1 MLWKLILL
9 LTITPIAELYVL
21 IYLAHRFS
29 IGATL
34 LLILATGVVGGILA
48 RSEGLR
54 VLTRIQRKLH
64 DGDVPGNALI
74 EGAMILVA
82 GALLVT
88 PGVLTD
94 TVGFL
99 VLIPFTRHAI
109 RGLLKRWIQRK
120 TEEGRVEIYKQA
132 GFGPI
137 SEEPP
142 PGSPPLEDEER
153 DESTRQQ

>member
-9 LTITPIAELYVL
+9 LTTVPIVELYVL
-21 IYLAHRFS
+21 LYLAKLVGP
-29 IGATL
+29 GATL
-34 LLILATGVVGGILA
+34 LIILGTGVVGGILA
-48 RSEGLR
+48 RAEGLR
-54 VLTRIQRKLH
+54 VLTRIQKKLH
-64 DGDVPGNALI
+64 EGEVPGNALI

-82 GALLVT
+82 GALLIT

-94 TVGFL
+94 ITGFL
-99 VLIPFTRHAI
+99 ILIPPTRRAI

-120 TEEGRVEIYKQA
+120 TQEGRVDIYKQA

-142 PGSPPLEDEER
+142 PGSPPLEDDER
-153 DESTRQQ
+153 NESTR

>member
-9 LTITPIAELYVL
+9 LTIMPIVELYVL
-21 IYLAHRFS
+21 IYLARLFS
-29 IGATL
+29 VGATL
-34 LLILATGVVGGILA
+34 LLILGTGVVGGILA

-54 VLTRIQRKLH
+54 VLARIQAKLH

-88 PGVLTD
+88 PGVITD
-94 TVGFL
+94 IIGFL
-99 VLIPFTRHAI
+99 ILIPPTRRAI

-120 TEEGRVEIYKQA
+120 SEEGRVEIYKQA

-137 SEEPP
+137 NEKPP

-153 DESTRQQ
+153 DESTR